1 MSRDEAGPP
10 GCRHAL
16 TPQVITG
23 GRLLVTRHP
32 TSLILTPSQHTSGNV
47 TAMCFMLIHFDII
60 IISMGT
66 WWKVPI
72 EIMTLLLFAY
82 YTPHYQSKKNTPQG
96 RWLGAA
102 ETNQVITGSQEA
114 LKQQETWNFKI
125 KEGTLDPGRGCR
137 TWTRSSFCFKV
148 EDLRYSSIVHPRDHY
163 HTLLHVCLHEKGWD
177 SEVNR
182 CVYIKHTGSVST
194 GPFVNSRDTVNRKR
208 WGGRGHPVFNPVGRE
223 CVHVRT
229 DVRDQTTVMPYSPSW
244 CLVCSLSSADTCVI
258 WRRFHSTCGS

>member
-1 MSRDEAGPP
+1 M
-10 GCRHAL
+10 
-16 TPQVITG
+16 
-23 GRLLVTRHP
+23 P
-32 TSLILTPSQHTSGNV
+32 TSFDPAGHHWRSPAGTETSDQSHSDAQSTHIRKCHGNVLYVDTFWHNHNLNGDFPSSPHWDYDFAFVCILHTSLPV
-47 TAMCFMLIHFDII
+47 
-60 IISMGT
+60 
-66 WWKVPI
+66 
-72 EIMTLLLFAY
+72 
-82 YTPHYQSKKNTPQG
+82 QKNTPQG

-229 DVRDQTTVMPYSPSW
+229 EVRDQTTVMPYSPSW
-244 CLVCSLSSADTCVI
+244 CSSSSANTCVI